1 MLCVTDE
8 VGAEINIIDEVEAE
22 IGMLH
27 VTDEVAVGNTSL
39 EPPGH
44 IFHIT
49 MQPLLKA
56 TSQTCSRTSTPL
68 LHLQN
73 SSGVIHIS
81 VRNFSR

>member
-49 MQPLLKA
+49 MQPLEA
-56 TSQTCSRTSTPL
+56 TSQTRSRTSTPL

-73 SSGVIHIS
+73 SSGVMHIS